1 METEVKTTGV
11 LGGFA
16 DAGAVRTRYRAAAVL
31 PRSCDSGYRVAAAKR
46 DARPKLQLRTGASN
60 GTDQL
65 TDDSI
70 ARMPRW
76 RRWGLRALCVLALS
90 GVLPMAAASLLI
102 ALCDLVGWW
111 LLIPLY
117 IVAGRAL
124 WRVALS

>member
-1 METEVKTTGV
+1 MKTEVKTTGF
-11 LGGFA
+11 LGGF
-16 DAGAVRTRYRAAAVL
+16 DAGTARPGCRTTAVL
-31 PRSCDSGYRVAAAKR
+31 PRDCDYGYRMAAAKR
-46 DARPKLQLRTGASN
+46 DARPKLQLRTGVSN
-60 GTDQL
+60 AGRNL
-65 TDDSI
+65 TADSI

-76 RRWGLRALCVLALS
+76 KRWGFRAFCVLLFS